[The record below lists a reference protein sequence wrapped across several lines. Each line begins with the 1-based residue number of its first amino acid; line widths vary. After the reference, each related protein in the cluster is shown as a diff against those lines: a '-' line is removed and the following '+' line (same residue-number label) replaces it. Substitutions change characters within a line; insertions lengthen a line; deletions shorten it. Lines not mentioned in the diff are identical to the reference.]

1 MSERRSAAPDDAQV
15 GTAERRAEADCSS
28 PAHSGAGC
36 CERHPA
42 RMRCPKLARQHE
54 TVPDAGGHG
63 CAPAEADVEQHCA
76 GLAGRKSP
84 RRRRLAL
91 PKAEHHALDRP
102 ASVGGHYGAPGGG
115 VANLQ
120 TVQPDSCARS
130 VCQEKLVDE
139 VAPLVRC
146 HDRCRAGDHLGTQY
160 LPTASPHAGCQKP
173 AAYGRRGP
181 SGSEGPPRRWPPGF
195 RSGADADATDRAP
208 RRASTIPATALEVIF
223 TASSS
228 YLPGVEMGARYSIYV

>member
-1 MSERRSAAPDDAQV
+1 VSERRSAAPDDAQV

-91 PKAEHHALDRP
+91 PKAEYHALDRP

-160 LPTASPHAGCQKP
+160 LPTASPHAGCQNP
-173 AAYGRRGP
+173 AAYGRRGS
-181 SGSEGPPRRWPPGF
+181 SGYEGPPALASGVPVGSRRRRNGQ
-195 RSGADADATDRAP
+195 GAEEGKHDP
-208 RRASTIPATALEVIF
+208 CTALEVIF
-223 TASSS
+223 TPSSS